1 MIKRRICGA
10 LLLLILV
17 VLIAGCTS
25 DYEEPTEGRINDTQV
40 VPVEVMPAERGDLVI
55 QRQKGARLTAG
66 REAMVIPAMPGQV
79 TEVLVSVGQHVEKDQ
94 VLLRLSDDAVQRQID
109 QAQAAYNS
117 AQAGVA
123 LSKQNLAELESQKA
137 DAQQALDEYN
147 DDVDTKKVEK
157 QLKQINQAIA
167 DLNTAMKNSSIT
179 GMTRDV
185 YDVSYSELNAAREQ
199 LTALLTQEA
208 MLKQVDHLSLDRYVQ
223 AQVVNLLQDLQQQF
237 GLTASSHPEFLSTN
251 LLRNI

>member
-1 MIKRRICGA
+1 
-10 LLLLILV
+10 
-17 VLIAGCTS
+17 
-25 DYEEPTEGRINDTQV
+25 
-40 VPVEVMPAERGDLVI
+40 
-55 QRQKGARLTAG
+55 
-66 REAMVIPAMPGQV
+66 MVIPAMPGQV